1 MRRLI
6 ASDDRKY
13 YNNLTNLLESTADSV
28 SAHAKVLKK
37 KTNLVKEFSDDLG
50 EFYKQDTGNDIEKNI
65 EHIIDK
71 LEKISTELNDI
82 AFDVKET
89 VRIGQEL
96 STFE

>member
-1 MRRLI
+1 MKRLI

-13 YNNLTNLLESTADSV
+13 YNNLTDLLESTADNV

-37 KTNLVKEFSDDLG
+37 KTNLIKEFSDDLG
-50 EFYKQDTGNDIEKNI
+50 EYYKEDTGNSIENNI
-65 EHIIDK
+65 EHIINE

-89 VRIGQEL
+89 ARIGK
-96 STFE
+96 

>member
-28 SAHAKVLKK
+28 SAQAKVLKRRM
-37 KTNLVKEFSDDLG
+37 NLIKEFSDDLG
-50 EFYKQDTGNDIEKNI
+50 EHYKNDTGNNIEKNI
-65 EHIIDK
+65 EHIIDE

-89 VRIGQEL
+89 ARIGQ
-96 STFE
+96 